1 MEVILLQRVEKL
13 GQLGDV
19 VKVKDGY
26 ARNFLL
32 PQRKALRSTPEN
44 KAKFAVERADME
56 KVNAHRRGDAQS
68 EAAALEGKV
77 CVLLRQASEN
87 GHLYGSVTA
96 RDIAETVSS
105 LGIKIDRTQVRLD
118 KAIKALGVHPLRVY
132 LHPEVPANVRVII
145 ARSEAE
151 AETQK
156 QALAR
161 RRCRSGC
168 GLRFG
173 RSRCG
178 RSLLRRR
185 RRSGGGRRRS
195 CCRGTICRKAQEAG
209 QKGEVGGRRRVIYPG
224 RAG

>member
-156 QALAR
+156 QALA
-161 RRCRSGC
+161 
-168 GLRFG
+168 
-173 RSRCG
+173 
-178 RSLLRRR
+178 
-185 RRSGGGRRRS
+185 GGGAAAVAGSGSEEAVAAEAFFEEGAGPAEDGEEAVAEEASAEKPKKRAK
-195 CCRGTICRKAQEAG
+195 KAKSEADA
-209 QKGEVGGRRRVIYPG
+209 E
-224 RAG
+224 